1 MSNHDPRQAPSLLV
15 DAMRSFSKLMR
26 TELHLAKAEV
36 SQNISRAGVGIAFIA
51 VAALLA
57 IIALNVLVGAL
68 VAYLAATSLSAGT
81 AALLV
86 GGAILVVAVILVLVG
101 KSRLTGSAL
110 EPTRTMHNLQRDAAT
125 VKGATNA

>member
-1 MSNHDPRQAPSLLV
+1 MSHHDPRQAPGLLV
-15 DAMRSFSKLMR
+15 DSLRHFSRLMQA
-26 TELHLAKAEV
+26 EVNLAKAE
-36 SQNISRAGVGIAFIA
+36 ISRNVSRAAVGVAFLA

-86 GGAILVVAVILVLVG
+86 GGAILVVAVILVFVG
-101 KSRLTGSAL
+101 KSRLTASAL
-110 EPTRTMHNLQRDAAT
+110 EPTRTMHNLQRDVAA
-125 VKGATNA
+125 VKGASNV